1 MTNPAKYVHPINF
14 SGFSGAQFERLVF
27 AYHALAENWQSL
39 EWYGQT
45 GADLGRDIWGVRND
59 GESICIQ
66 CANRK
71 SLDFTKIR
79 TDLGKILKSDHGIPQ
94 RFRVVAGCDISGK
107 TRDSIQKHAKS
118 VGISACDL
126 WSGSEFEE
134 FLRRNAGPIVR
145 RFVEGEVFPDDPNQL
160 LEFGSNEK
168 VTDQEILA
176 QYARLFDR
184 AAFYTQISIESM
196 PQDFKQA
203 ITDTIQALGTGIRKN
218 HDGDFI
224 EQLPARHHLK
234 DEALQQK
241 LQFVELA
248 LARLRARLDE
258 MLRSGIVQ
266 LCKCSDPQCGIF
278 FMPSQAANE
287 LEQLRSEVLKKF
299 RDAYPAFRLAAW

>member
-27 AYHALAENWQSL
+27 AYHVRAETWQSL

-71 SLDFTKIR
+71 SLAFTKIR
-79 TDLGKILKSDHGIPQ
+79 TDLAKILKSDHGIPQ
-94 RFRVVAGCDISGK
+94 RFRVIAGCDISAK
-107 TRDSIQKHAKS
+107 TRDSILKHAKS
-118 VGISACDL
+118 VGISSCDL
-126 WSGSEFEE
+126 WSGAEFEE
-134 FLRRNAGPIVR
+134 FLRRDAGPIVK
-145 RFVEGEVFPDDPNQL
+145 RFVDGETFPDDPNQL
-160 LEFGSNEK
+160 LEFGKNEE
-168 VTDQEILA
+168 VTDQQILS

-184 AAFYTQISIESM
+184 AAFYTPISIESRL
-196 PQDFKQA
+196 QDFKQA
-203 ITDTIQALGTGIRKN
+203 ITDTIQVLGTGIRKT

-224 EQLPARHHLK
+224 EQLPSRHDLK
-234 DEALQQK
+234 DEALRQK
-241 LQFVELA
+241 LQFVEVA

-266 LCKCSDPQCGIF
+266 LCKCNDP
-278 FMPSQAANE
+278 
-287 LEQLRSEVLKKF
+287 
-299 RDAYPAFRLAAW
+299 